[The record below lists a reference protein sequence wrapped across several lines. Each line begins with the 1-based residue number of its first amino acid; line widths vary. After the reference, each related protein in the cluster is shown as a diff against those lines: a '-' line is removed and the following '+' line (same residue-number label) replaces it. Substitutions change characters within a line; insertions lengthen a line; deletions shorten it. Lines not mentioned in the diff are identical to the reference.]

1 LAKIWEVSLKGDAEL
16 RLNLFDLFD
25 REGWRLPVV
34 IRIDDD
40 NGEPD
45 VVVITDDDA
54 PVPYLPVAM

>member
-1 LAKIWEVSLKGDAEL
+1 L
-16 RLNLFDLFD
+16 
-25 REGWRLPVV
+25 EGWRLPVE